1 MPIKIHEPCP
11 WQPAGVVFRC
21 ALLAVCAAAGLP
33 AQTPPQPDFSQLLE
47 RLDRLEEQNREL
59 TAEIRK
65 LRTELAAR
73 ESAVNPPPALE
84 ERLEV
89 QENRTAEQAET
100 KVEASHRFPIR
111 VTGMA
116 LFNSFLDS
124 AGSGGAEYPTVAAPG
139 GIRTAGGSLRQT
151 VIGLDYLGP
160 RTFAGGAV
168 SGSLRMDFWGGAGQQ
183 LNQYLRVRTGTIAID
198 WKTRHFLAGVDKP
211 LISPREPESL
221 AQVAVSPLT
230 AAGNLWFW
238 SPQVRFE
245 QDLHLG
251 EQTGLRAQISAI
263 QTHEVGASP
272 ASPYGPGQQS
282 GVYMEPARP
291 GVEGRLE
298 FFSGADRRF
307 ELATGF
313 HHSVTHAL
321 DISVPSNVYTL
332 DWLVRPWS
340 SVDFTGAVFTG
351 QNVAPLG
358 TGPVPQG
365 YVVMGPGKL
374 AAVHSKGGWGQLT
387 WRVAPRVWFNLFSG
401 QQDDRNRDLAAGAI
415 GKNLEFGANV
425 FFRLAPNVLASFEAS
440 QIRTSYIAR
449 QTLFN
454 NHYDLALA
462 YLF

>member
-1 MPIKIHEPCP
+1 MYELCP
-11 WQPAGVVFRC
+11 PVPGRAAVRC
-21 ALLAVCAAAGLP
+21 AILALCAAASLP
-33 AQTPPQPDFSQLLE
+33 AQTQPQSDFRQLLE

-59 TAEIRK
+59 TSEIRK

-73 ESAVNPPPALE
+73 ESSTDPPPALE
-84 ERLEV
+84 HRLEV

-100 KVEASHRFPIR
+100 KVEASHQFPIR

-116 LFNSFLDS
+116 LFNTFFDS

-139 GIRTAGGSLRQT
+139 GIHTGGGTLRQT

-183 LNQYLRVRTGTIAID
+183 LNQYFRLRTGTIAID

-211 LISPREPESL
+211 LISAREPESL

-230 AAGNLWFW
+230 GAGNLWFW

-245 QDLHLG
+245 QDLNLG
-251 EQTGLRAQISAI
+251 EHTGLRAQIGAI
-263 QTHEVGASP
+263 QTHEVSASP
-272 ASPYGPGQQS
+272 ASPYGPAQQ
-282 GVYMEPARP
+282 GEAYLEPARP

-298 FFSGADRRF
+298 FFSGSERRF
-307 ELATGF
+307 ELATGI

-321 DISVPSNVYTL
+321 DISLPSNVYTL

-340 SVDFTGAVFTG
+340 SVDFTGTVFTG

-358 TGPVPQG
+358 TGAISQG
-365 YVVMGPGKL
+365 IVALGPGRL

-387 WRVAPRVWFNLFSG
+387 WRAAPRLWFNVFSG
-401 QQDDRNRDLAAGAI
+401 QQDDRNADLAAGAI
-415 GKNLEFGANV
+415 GKNLAYGANV

-440 QIRTSYIAR
+440 QIRTAYIAR
-449 QTLFN
+449 QTVLN
-454 NHYDLALA
+454 DHYDLALA